1 MEDLRK
7 KNCYVT
13 IIFVILNIFSYI
25 LYTILGEIVYNMG
38 SLSAVDIIE
47 RQEYYRILSSTF
59 LHAGIDHI
67 IGNLLF
73 LAILGD
79 MLEKEIGHLAFGVIY
94 LLSAIGGSLCSV
106 LYELVSGQFYHTVGA
121 SGAVCG
127 LLGALLILV
136 IVHHGNFG
144 VVSLP
149 RMILAL
155 VYLIGSGLKSEIVN
169 NAAHLG
175 GLLVGVFSMIVICF
189 FQKKNKVTAP
199 R

>member
-1 MEDLRK
+1 MQDNSK
-7 KNCYVT
+7 KSSFVT
-13 IIFVILNIFSYI
+13 IVFVILNILLYI
-25 LYTILGEIVYNMG
+25 IYTISGEIVYNMG

-59 LHAGIDHI
+59 LHSGIDHI
-67 IGNLLF
+67 VGNMLF

-79 MLEKEIGHLAFGVIY
+79 MLEKETGHFAFGCIY
-94 LLSAIGGSLCSV
+94 LLSATGGSMASV
-106 LYELVSGQFYHTVGA
+106 MYELVSGSFYHTVGA

-136 IVHHGNFG
+136 ILHHGNYG

-155 VYLIGSGLKSEIVN
+155 VYMIGSGLKSDIVN

-175 GLLVGVFSMIVICF
+175 GLLTGVLLMILISF
-189 FQKKNKVTAP
+189 IKRKRYQ
-199 R
+199 